1 MKNKT
6 DSKEKVLKVASMLFQ
21 TKGYNA
27 TGLNEILKES
37 GTPKGSLYYYFPN
50 GKEELA
56 LEAIKLAS
64 ESIKANLRIVLA
76 KYSNPIEAF
85 QTIIMNI
92 MEDLKIE
99 SKLKGFSIS
108 LIALETYLSSET
120 LRQACSD
127 SFSDIQTMYIEK
139 LIQSGFQKEIARSLG
154 IFIQIIIEGA
164 ITISVT
170 QKSDEIF
177 LTVSNQIKVLL
188 DPYLNDKHY
197 IKKIIF

>member
-64 ESIKANLRIVLA
+64 ESIKAKLRIVLD

-120 LRQACSD
+120 LRKACSD
-127 SFSDIQTMYIEK
+127 SFTDIQNMYIEK
-139 LIQSGFQKEIARSLG
+139 LIESGFQKETARELG

-164 ITISVT
+164 ITVSVT
-170 QKSDEIF
+170 QKNDEIF

-188 DPYLNDKHY
+188 QPYLNDKH
-197 IKKIIF
+197 

>member
-64 ESIKANLRIVLA
+64 ESIKAKLRIVLD

-120 LRQACSD
+120 LRKACSD
-127 SFSDIQTMYIEK
+127 SFTDIQNMYIEK
-139 LIQSGFQKEIARSLG
+139 LIESGFQKETARELG
-154 IFIQIIIEGA
+154 ILIQIIIEGA
-164 ITISVT
+164 ITVSVT
-170 QKSDEIF
+170 QKNDEIF

-188 DPYLNDKHY
+188 HPYLNDKH
-197 IKKIIF
+197 